1 MAALRRHCN
10 GNRHTVQNQAD
21 HIVERD
27 HLQKRIHKIAVRAR
41 LANGHHRRGG
51 GSCRGQRRQHDG
63 KAQFQMEHPIDESEN
78 RDRGQTRLQHRDDDD
93 LRAVAFEDIDF
104 KKLARAERDKRQSHI
119 RKKIRSVDDTLR
131 NHIQTARSTLG
142 RRSRLVM
149 RVIANPAKSI
159 AEIEIMTRATGEACI
174 DSINFSLS
182 PLPFCFT

>member
-1 MAALRRHCN
+1 
-10 GNRHTVQNQAD
+10 
-21 HIVERD
+21 
-27 HLQKRIHKIAVRAR
+27 
-41 LANGHHRRGG
+41 
-51 GSCRGQRRQHDG
+51 
-63 KAQFQMEHPIDESEN
+63 MEHPIDESEN

-131 NHIQTARSTLG
+131 NHIQTARPHQNARQYIARHIGQAEPLG
-142 RRSRLVM
+142 DARHCKSG
-149 RVIANPAKSI
+149 KSI

-182 PLPFCFT
+182 PFSFLLYTDFTSI

>member
-1 MAALRRHCN
+1 M
-10 GNRHTVQNQAD
+10 
-21 HIVERD
+21 
-27 HLQKRIHKIAVRAR
+27 RAR

-131 NHIQTARSTLG
+131 NHIQTAWPHQNARQYIARHIGQAEPLG
-142 RRSRLVM
+142 DARHCKSGKKHRRNRNNDPRHRRGLHRFNQFFSFSSPVLLY
-149 RVIANPAKSI
+149 IDFTSI
-159 AEIEIMTRATGEACI
+159 
-174 DSINFSLS
+174 
-182 PLPFCFT
+182 